1 MKVVSSYQSMVRGVS
16 EQVPQQRHP
25 GQHYEQVNLISDPVR
40 GLARRHGSITMDERL
55 IDSSN
60 LMTPARVAW
69 ARNYREY
76 SFFVAGTEYSLVY
89 QAYERTSGDALP
101 FCFVLNKDTGKFLN
115 VNLIDP
121 AALAAWIDGGV
132 SAVTTV
138 GQFVIMAAQKL
149 GPGYSL
155 TDPFTASST
164 QGSVWVRGGAYSR
177 TYTVKIKRGG
187 TAYTATYT
195 TMSSSYPNLLNT
207 SDIPATIPDGN
218 GGTKANPEYQKLVN
232 DRVYAYNSAV
242 NKWVGDAAADIQ
254 PQNIAEKLRASFAS
268 QGLDGSVVGRVGGTL
283 AFNGVTDLSVDDAGD
298 GSLLRGVFNE
308 VTDVAYLS
316 GLHYANKVVR
326 VRPKGSDPYY
336 MRAVPDTAGDTF
348 GPVTWKEG
356 AAQVVTPGQVFALG
370 AVSADGKTFHIASTP
385 AGLAAATGYAVPDY
399 SVSKC
404 GDTRARGAV
413 PYFFGRRITLLTV
426 FQDRLVI
433 VANGV
438 VFLSKTGDY
447 FNWFRDSAISVKDDD
462 PIEVYAL
469 GAEDD
474 IIRRSVTYS
483 KDLFMFGER
492 KQYAISGRVAL
503 TPKTAAIMTAANERD
518 STYAQPCVVGNLL
531 FYGKYAATAAQTGP
545 SQYAGAMNQFQL
557 GLFQDTPET
566 FKVSQQLGL
575 YLRGRPVEL
584 AAMSSPS
591 TVFLRTDGYD
601 NGIYVYSFIDQPG
614 SQQRAFDSWSRWR
627 WSSVVGQVIGITVYK
642 ATLYVFTLR
651 TRGAETWVACEQFT
665 MDATLSDRPYLDM
678 QRRAKDY
685 MGNVGFLGKTTNSPD
700 AGAVGAA
707 GSNLFM
713 GATLAG
719 FDDFWKDMLG
729 SVPDPNA
736 YVGMQFDSYIVPT
749 QPFTRDQN
757 NNAIVNGRLVVSK
770 YSVSVADTGGMTA
783 NLQTSSDERQ
793 VFAFNGR
800 LVGHSNNRPSMQ
812 PVTTTVLSVPAGRSN
827 MEHKIKLQSVRWLP
841 MTITAMEWVGQFFN
855 NARRV

>member
-1 MKVVSSYQSMVRGVS
+1 MKVVSSYQSVVRGVS

-40 GLARRHGSITMDERL
+40 GLGRRHGSITMDEKL
-55 IDSSN
+55 IDSSS
-60 LMTPARVAW
+60 LMTPDRTAW

-89 QAYERTSGDALP
+89 QAYERTAGDALP

-115 VNLIDP
+115 VNFVDK
-121 AALAAWIDGGV
+121 AALAPWIDGGA

-138 GQFVIMAAQKL
+138 GQYVVMAAQKL
-149 GPGYSL
+149 GPGYSI
-155 TDPFTASST
+155 DAPFTQHSQ
-164 QGSVWVRGGAYSR
+164 QGIAWVRGGAYSR
-177 TYTVKIKRGG
+177 TYTLKVTRASDNAQF
-187 TAYTATYT
+187 TASYT

-207 SDIPATIPDGN
+207 ADIPATNPDG
-218 GGTKANPEYQKLVN
+218 TANKDYQKLVN

-254 PQNIAEKLRASFAS
+254 PQNIAQKLADSLFS
-268 QGLDGSVVGRVGGTL
+268 QGFVNVGRLGGTL
-283 AFNGVTDLSVDDAGD
+283 YFDNAKAASADDAGD
-298 GSLLRGVFNE
+298 GSLLRLVFNE
-308 VTDVAYLS
+308 VDDVSKLS
-316 GLHYANKVVR
+316 GVHAPGKVVR
-326 VRPKGSDPYY
+326 IKTKGADPYY
-336 MRAVPDTAGDTF
+336 MVATGDQSGNTT
-348 GPVTWKEG
+348 GAWQTVTWKEA

-370 AVSADGKTFHIASTP
+370 AVSSDGKTFHLASTP
-385 AGLAAATGYAVPDY
+385 AGLATATGFTVPGYAP
-399 SVSKC
+399 SKC
-404 GDTRARGAV
+404 GDTATRGAV
-413 PYFFGRRITLLTV
+413 PYFFGKRITLLTV

-447 FNWFRDSAISVKDDD
+447 FNWFRDSAITVKDDD

-492 KQYAISGRVAL
+492 KQYAISGRIAL

-531 FYGKYAATAAQTGP
+531 FYGKYAASAAQSGP
-545 SQYAGAMNQFQL
+545 SLYAGAMSQFQL

-566 FKVSQQLGL
+566 YKVSQQLGL
-575 YLRGRPVEL
+575 YLRGRPIEL

-591 TVFLRTDGYD
+591 TVFMRTDGYD

-627 WSSVVGQVIGITVYK
+627 WAPEVGQIIGMTVYK
-642 ATLYVFTLR
+642 AALYVFALR

-665 MDATLSDRPYLDM
+665 MDSTLSDRPYLDM

-685 MGNVGFLGKTTNSPD
+685 MSNTGFLGKTTNAP
-700 AGAVGAA
+700 ANGAVGA
-707 GSNLFM
+707 GGDILFM
-713 GATLAG
+713 GAALYG

-729 SVPDPNA
+729 SSADPDA
-736 YVGMQFDSYIVPT
+736 CVGMQFDSYVVPT

-757 NNAIVNGRLVVSK
+757 NNAIVSGRLVVSR
-770 YSVSVADTGGMTA
+770 YSVSVSDTGGMTA
-783 NLQTSSDERQ
+783 NLQANGTDKQ

-812 PVTTTVLSVPAGRSN
+812 PVTTTVLNVPAGRSN
-827 MEHKIKLQSVRWLP
+827 MEHKVRMQSVRWLP